1 MPWQHGKVVSVTKSR
16 SLTALY
22 VCSYG
27 QTFALPGA
35 FQVFLLVIAV
45 GLGLSYFMS
54 FRGLLFAR
62 LHDGLIRDQR
72 HRKRLKDGLQG

>member
-1 MPWQHGKVVSVTKSR
+1 MPWQHGKADFVTKSQ
-16 SLTALY
+16 SLMSLY
-22 VCSYG
+22 VCSCYE
-27 QTFALPGA
+27 TFALTA
-35 FQVFLLVIAV
+35 TFQVFLLVIAV